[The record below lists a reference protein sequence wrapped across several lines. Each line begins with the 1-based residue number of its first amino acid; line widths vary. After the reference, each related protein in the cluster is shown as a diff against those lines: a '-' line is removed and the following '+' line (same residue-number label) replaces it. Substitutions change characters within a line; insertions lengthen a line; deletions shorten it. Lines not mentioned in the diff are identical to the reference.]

1 MSAKWLELLKQ
12 VAPRV
17 ARVAVVRNSA
27 NPFEVAQFGAIQAVA
42 PSLGVELTPII
53 GRDPV
58 DIERDI
64 TVFARGRNGGLIV
77 TGAGAQQ
84 IQRDTIIAAA
94 AQHQLPAA
102 YPFRGYVAEGG
113 LISYGI
119 DQAEPYRLAAGYV
132 DRILNG
138 EKPADLPVQTPT
150 RYELVINLKT
160 AKVLGLEVPTTLLAR
175 ADEVIE

>member
-1 MSAKWLELLKQ
+1 LLKQ

-17 ARVAVVRNSA
+17 ARVAVVRHPA

-64 TVFARGRNGGLIV
+64 TTFAGGRNGGLIV
-77 TGAGAQQ
+77 TAAGAQQ
-84 IQRDTIIAAA
+84 IQRDAIIAAA
-94 AQHQLPAA
+94 AHHQLPAV
-102 YPFRGYVAEGG
+102 YPFRGYVAEGA

-119 DQAEPYRLAAGYV
+119 DQTEPYRLAAGYV
-132 DRILNG
+132 DRILKG
-138 EKPADLPVQTPT
+138 EKSGDLPVQQPIKF
-150 RYELVINLKT
+150 ELVINLKT
-160 AKVLGLEVPTTLLAR
+160 AKTLGIEVPPTLLAR
-175 ADEVIE
+175 AEEVIE